1 MSRLKDATI
10 NFYLT
15 KIYEGSPALPG
26 TFLGLMSAEVKK
38 RMGISLNSSVAVAS
52 SIIDAH
58 AGVLAMLAIHC
69 NSNNDG
75 QKKLSDDDIED
86 IFCSITGTS
95 SCHMVSSKT
104 RKELP
109 GIWGPYL
116 NVILKDFF
124 VHEPG
129 QSATGKLLDHV
140 VNCYKSLDG
149 KLYDGMSTEEI
160 YISLGDKIAERHQK
174 LAKNYLLVNPDFHGN
189 RSPLAD
195 PSITGGIYGLSL
207 NNPLT
212 LLDLYE
218 AVIESLIYE
227 TKLILDRMGKKPKVI
242 LVSGG
247 LRKNAAF
254 MQIYADVIGTPVT
267 GMHLPNID
275 MMLTGASLLARQ
287 AFLHN
292 NGPTLDQMTGITFEG
307 LNLSN
312 FKPNEKYRAYHDK
325 KYQGFIEFMNCS
337 QKLSKL
343 IDF

>member
-1 MSRLKDATI
+1 MRNLSIDHKTE
-10 NFYLT
+10 F
-15 KIYEGSPALPG
+15 PALPG
-26 TFLGLMSAEVKK
+26 TFLGLMSDEVKK
-38 RMGISLNSSVAVAS
+38 EMGIDQAINVSVAS

-69 NSNNDG
+69 NAISNG
-75 QKKLSDDDIED
+75 QTSISDSDIEG

-104 RKELP
+104 REELP

-116 NVILKDFF
+116 NVVLKDFF

-129 QSATGKLLDHV
+129 QSATGKLLDHI
-140 VNCYKSLDG
+140 VNTYKSLDRQ
-149 KLYDGMSTEEI
+149 LYDGMSTDEI
-160 YISLGDKIAERHQK
+160 YKSLSDKIAARHGN
-174 LAKNYLLVNPDFHGN
+174 LVKNPLLVNPDFHGN

-207 NNPLT
+207 NRSLT
-212 LLDLYE
+212 LVDFYE
-218 AVIESLIYE
+218 ATIESLIYE
-227 TKLILDRMGKKPKVI
+227 TKLILDRIGRKPKVI

-247 LRKNAAF
+247 LRKNPAF

-287 AFLHN
+287 AVLKN
-292 NGPTLDQMTGITFEG
+292 DGPTLNQMTGITFEG

-312 FKPNEKYRAYHDK
+312 FKPNEKYRKYHDI
-325 KYQGFIEFMNCS
+325 KYEGFIEFMSCS

-343 IDF
+343 MDLL